1 MQTNTD
7 ENLSNFIITTSSLWD
22 ESESKMFQGFVSK
35 ITTMSGAVS
44 AILINGFPGV
54 VFFGFWTKMMSS
66 LTKPLKHALYV

>member
-54 VFFGFWTKMMSS
+54 VFLVFGQKWWV
-66 LTKPLKHALYV
+66 PLPSP